1 MPKLQTQGVITEEE
15 LKQAERDGKFLIA
28 DNVTCSYCDQ
38 PVTVDTDPQY
48 LYCPQ
53 HFQLALTMYWYPG
66 YPAVPMDAPRY
77 KEMHFFLAQLE
88 RNQPLFDRRQPE
100 YLATEK
106 GCPFCDRYMS
116 AVDTRREGERD
127 VSLLNQKMF
136 CPDCGVSFLIEVVER
151 PSIGQNVLRLRFRV
165 DAKHLP
171 QAIDAQ
177 VRKPQKASIASTAED
192 NSDGIATSDRVVTDA
207 VRTPSDRILSDP
219 VRENQDVNQPLN
231 QPLNQPPNQPPNPS
245 QTHASETE
253 TDELPNRHK
262 DVEAQIVAFLTD
274 APQNTAETRQMIH
287 ACDCTPE
294 SFNQARKRL
303 QKHGKIRKVK
313 RGVYQLINP

>member
-1 MPKLQTQGVITEEE
+1 MPKLKTYGVITEEE
-15 LKQAERDGKFLIA
+15 LKQAEREGAFLIA
-28 DNVTCSYCDQ
+28 DTVTCSYCDN
-38 PVTVDTDPQY
+38 PVSVSENPEY

-53 HFQLALTMYWYPG
+53 HYQLALSMYWYPG

-77 KEMHFFLAQLE
+77 KQMHFRLSQLE

-106 GCPFCDRYMS
+106 GCPFCERYLTP
-116 AVDTRREGERD
+116 VNTRREGERD

-136 CPDCGVSFLIEVVER
+136 CPECGVSFLIEVVER

-177 VRKPQKASIASTAED
+177 VRKPQKASIPSTAED
-192 NSDGIATSDRVVTDA
+192 N
-207 VRTPSDRILSDP
+207 
-219 VRENQDVNQPLN
+219 ENQVNQPLN
-231 QPLNQPPNQPPNPS
+231 QPPNQPLNQPPNPS

-253 TDELPNRHK
+253 VSEDHPNRHT
-262 DVEAQIVAFLTD
+262 DIAGQIVEYLSD
-274 APQNTAETRQMIH
+274 APDNTAKTGEMI
-287 ACDCTPE
+287 AAFNCTTQG
-294 SFNQARKRL
+294 FNKAVKKLIAQG
-303 QKHGKIRKVK
+303 QIRKVK
-313 RGVYQLINP
+313 RGVYELIYHP